1 MFLRVIPFIRR
12 ADLMIERGC
21 KVTAFR
27 LIGKILCV
35 YYVICVIKKPYSY
48 IKNSFFTY
56 SLQLFCLF
64 ALLCQIIAL
73 SLRQMLDK
81 FNGVILFA
89 KRKILLL
96 T

>member
-48 IKNSFFTY
+48 IKITRWRN
-56 SLQLFCLF
+56 
-64 ALLCQIIAL
+64 
-73 SLRQMLDK
+73 
-81 FNGVILFA
+81 
-89 KRKILLL
+89 
-96 T
+96 

>member
-48 IKNSFFTY
+48 IKIGFLHICYNFFA
-56 SLQLFCLF
+56 F
-64 ALLCQIIAL
+64 LLCCV
-73 SLRQMLDK
+73 K
-81 FNGVILFA
+81 
-89 KRKILLL
+89 
-96 T
+96 

>member
-48 IKNSFFTY
+48 IKIVFLHICYNF
-56 SLQLFCLF
+56 FCLF

-89 KRKILLL
+89 KRIILLL

>member
-27 LIGKILCV
+27 LIGKILFA
-35 YYVICVIKKPYSY
+35 YYVICVIKKSCWH

-56 SLQLFCLF
+56 LLQLFCLF

>member
-35 YYVICVIKKPYSY
+35 YYVNMCNKEALFVY
-48 IKNSFFTY
+48 KNSFFTY
-56 SLQLFCLF
+56 
-64 ALLCQIIAL
+64 LL
-73 SLRQMLDK
+73 
-81 FNGVILFA
+81 
-89 KRKILLL
+89 
-96 T
+96 

>member
-48 IKNSFFTY
+48 IKIVFLHICYNFFA
-56 SLQLFCLF
+56 FF

-89 KRKILLL
+89 KRIILLL

>member
-48 IKNSFFTY
+48 IKIVFYIFVITFLPFCFVVSNNSFI
-56 SLQLFCLF
+56 F
-64 ALLCQIIAL
+64 AQNV
-73 SLRQMLDK
+73 R
-81 FNGVILFA
+81 
-89 KRKILLL
+89 
-96 T
+96 

>member
-48 IKNSFFTY
+48 IKTLIPQHFDLT
-56 SLQLFCLF
+56 LF
-64 ALLCQIIAL
+64 I
-73 SLRQMLDK
+73 SS
-81 FNGVILFA
+81 
-89 KRKILLL
+89 
-96 T
+96 

>member
-48 IKNSFFTY
+48 IKIVFLPLIPQHYNLT
-56 SLQLFCLF
+56 LF
-64 ALLCQIIAL
+64 I
-73 SLRQMLDK
+73 SS
-81 FNGVILFA
+81 
-89 KRKILLL
+89 
-96 T
+96 

>member
-48 IKNSFFTY
+48 IKIVFLHICYNFFAFCFVVSNNSFI
-56 SLQLFCLF
+56 F
-64 ALLCQIIAL
+64 AQNV
-73 SLRQMLDK
+73 R
-81 FNGVILFA
+81 
-89 KRKILLL
+89 
-96 T
+96 

>member
-48 IKNSFFTY
+48 IKIVFLHICYNF
-56 SLQLFCLF
+56 F

-73 SLRQMLDK
+73 YLRRMLDD
-81 FNGVILFA
+81 FNGMTLLI